1 VLLHFATFA
10 SMTEF
15 SDYFEPVN
23 PIAINGG
30 QPFSKSTFGDIIDV
44 YKEKDFFPVLEEAH
58 IAIIGVGE
66 ERKAQDNE
74 GCMHAP
80 DAVRE
85 HLYRLFQGNYKARIV
100 DLGNIVPGHNVEDTY
115 FALKEVVNRLL
126 RVQIIPVI
134 IGGSQDL
141 TFAQYL
147 GYEEVHSTI
156 NIVSVDNSFDLG
168 DADSPFNSKSWLGK
182 IILHQPNHLFN
193 FSNIGYQT
201 YFVDPKSIDLMTKLN
216 FDTYRLGFVQKSL
229 EEAEPIVRNADVLT
243 FDVSSIRQSDAS
255 GNGNA
260 TPNGF
265 YGEEACQIVR
275 YAGMSDKL
283 SSIGFYETNPAIDK
297 RGTTSHL
304 TAQMIWYFVEGFYS
318 RKKDFPFKNISDYS
332 KYRVS
337 IKGHKTELVFYKS
350 HISERWWMEVP
361 YPSDKR
367 LKYERHHLVPCSY
380 KDYETACKEE
390 MPDRWWQ
397 TYQKLS

>member
-1 VLLHFATFA
+1 
-10 SMTEF
+10 MTEF
-15 SDYFEPVN
+15 SDYFEPVD
-23 PIAINGG
+23 PAILKDGEAPLKNTLGE
-30 QPFSKSTFGDIIDV
+30 IIDT
-44 YKEKDFFPVLEEAH
+44 YTEKDFFPVLEEAH
-58 IAIIGVGE
+58 IAFLGVGE
-66 ERKAQDNE
+66 ERRAHNNE

-80 DAVRE
+80 DAVR
-85 HLYRLFQGNYKARIV
+85 HYLYRLYQGNYKGRMV
-100 DLGNIVPGHNVEDTY
+100 DLGNIRPGHNVEDTY

-126 RVQIIPVI
+126 RVQIVPVI

-147 GYEEVHSTI
+147 GYEEVHNTI
-156 NIVSVDNSFDLG
+156 NIVAVDNSFDLG
-168 DADSPFNSKSWLGK
+168 DADSSFGSKNWLGK

-201 YFVDPKSIDLMTKLN
+201 YLVDPKGVDLMSKLN
-216 FDTYRLGFVQKSL
+216 FDTYRLGFVQKNI
-229 EEAEPIVRNADVLT
+229 EEAEPIVRNADVLS
-243 FDVSSIRQSDAS
+243 FDVSAIRQSDAP
-255 GNGNA
+255 GNA
-260 TPNGF
+260 NAGPNGL
-265 YGEEACQIVR
+265 YGEEACQILR

-283 SSIGFYETNPAIDK
+283 SSVGFYETNPSQDL

-304 TAQMIWYFVEGFYS
+304 TAQLIWYFIDGFYN
-318 RKKDFPFKNISDYS
+318 RKRDFPFKNIADYS

-337 IKGHKTELVFYKS
+337 IKGHKSELVFYKS

-361 YPSDKR
+361 YPGDKR